1 MAGKDDL
8 SAVKGFLGGNGVNR
22 FTHTLDED
30 GSIWAAFGVG
40 SQPAVAFINDDGTIE
55 VRQGAIGEE
64 ELAERIENLLA
75 T

>member
-22 FTHTLDED
+22 FTHTLDGD
-30 GSIWAAFGVG
+30 GSLWAAFGIG
-40 SQPAVAFINDDGTIE
+40 SQPAVAFINDDGTID
-55 VRQGAIGEE
+55 VRQGAISED
-64 ELAERIENLLA
+64 ELAERIEELIA